1 MVSLVLAQ
9 RVSQTLG
16 QPVTV
21 ENRPG
26 SGGIIGSAEVARSP
40 ADGYTLLVNST
51 VLAVDKW
58 FYPNVASDARKAFD
72 PVALLATTH
81 SVLVVLADS
90 PSKDARS
97 FLPYAQANP
106 GEYK

>member
-1 MVSLVLAQ
+1 MLSRLSIRLVVWLGCVGLSLLAVTASAADYPSKPIRWIVSFPPGGAIDMVSRVLAQ

-40 ADGYTLLVNST
+40 ADGYTLLEIGR
-51 VLAVDKW
+51 
-58 FYPNVASDARKAFD
+58 ASGRERVCK
-72 PVALLATTH
+72 
-81 SVLVVLADS
+81 
-90 PSKDARS
+90 
-97 FLPYAQANP
+97 
-106 GEYK
+106 